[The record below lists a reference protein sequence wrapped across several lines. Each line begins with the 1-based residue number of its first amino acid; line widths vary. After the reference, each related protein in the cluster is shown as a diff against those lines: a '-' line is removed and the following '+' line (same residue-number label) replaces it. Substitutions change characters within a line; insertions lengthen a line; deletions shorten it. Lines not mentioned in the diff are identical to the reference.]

1 MTTAVSPQQELY
13 RTFGDLLD
21 YPTPDLAAQ
30 ASRCAQLLRLDYPQ
44 AAEQI
49 QNFADCVDST
59 SLGRF
64 EEIYTGTFDMNPAC
78 YIFSGYIL
86 FGESFNRGK
95 FLVRLQKEYRER
107 GFSAGNELADHLAVI
122 FRFMALLDPDEHTA
136 QLLLK
141 DVFVPVLT
149 KMNEGF
155 HSENRNPN
163 PYRQVLRA
171 MLAVLEQIRGTA
183 AGLAMEPPHRS
194 AAQNLEAQSARPQR
208 ADKLSALPVIKESVS

>member
-1 MTTAVSPQQELY
+1 MTPQQECY

-21 YPTPDLAAQ
+21 YPTPALAAQ
-30 ASRCAQLLRLDYPQ
+30 ASRCADLLRLDYPQ
-44 AAEQI
+44 AADQI
-49 QNFADCVDST
+49 QNFADIVDNT
-59 SLGRF
+59 PLGRF

-107 GFSAGNELADHLAVI
+107 DFSAGNELADHLAVI

-141 DVFVPVLT
+141 DVFVPVLA

-155 HSENRNPN
+155 NSENRHPN

-171 MLAVLEQIRGTA
+171 ILAVLEQIQGVEQPA
-183 AGLAMEPPHRS
+183 ASATMIGLKPM
-194 AAQNLEAQSARPQR
+194 QT
-208 ADKLSALPVIKESVS
+208 PVVDHY